1 MRYIIKFFVFLV
13 LVAGTKVHAGE
24 LKTSLFQ
31 FDSDNAD
38 QQAVSLD
45 LNYNFDRSYETVIG
59 EVKPLVGA
67 FMTEYY
73 AAMVYAGAKIDYK
86 IGRLVITPS
95 FAPGLYS
102 YGSDKRGSYDANR
115 TPTKQGYS
123 KPLGQ
128 ILEFKSQIDIG
139 FDASSFGIFSLGLSH
154 ISNGDLSEYN
164 PGVNNFH
171 LSFVNQF

>member
-31 FDSDNAD
+31 FDSENAD
-38 QQAVSLD
+38 QRAVSLD
-45 LNYNFDRSYETVIG
+45 FNYNFDRSYETVIG

-86 IGRLVITPS
+86 VGRLLLLHHLLLDFILMDRINE
-95 FAPGLYS
+95 GHM
-102 YGSDKRGSYDANR
+102 
-115 TPTKQGYS
+115 S
-123 KPLGQ
+123 K
-128 ILEFKSQIDIG
+128 
-139 FDASSFGIFSLGLSH
+139 
-154 ISNGDLSEYN
+154 
-164 PGVNNFH
+164 
-171 LSFVNQF
+171 

>member
-1 MRYIIKFFVFLV
+1 MKHILTIFFLV
-13 LVAGTKVHAGE
+13 FVSGVKAHAGE

-31 FDSDNAD
+31 FDVEHED
-38 QQAVSLD
+38 QQAISLGF
-45 LNYNFDRSYETVIG
+45 NYNFDRSYETVIG

-154 ISNGDLSEYN
+154 ISNGDMTEYN